1 MENITNI
8 SKYKN
13 IVHDTYSSNLLQ
25 RSAII
30 SMNKKEKKGIAVV
43 GSILVDKINEIKA
56 YPKSGELTQI
66 VGLEKAVGG
75 CVPNVALDLKKIC
88 PDMDIQA
95 IGKIGDDEDGAYV
108 SEVLSSGGVDVSG
121 FVVDKN
127 DKTSFTE
134 VMSVINGQRTFF
146 TYPGTSA
153 DFGYDDIDFENLNTR
168 ILHLGYFLLLEKVD
182 QGDGLLILKKAQE
195 MGIKT
200 SIDLVSENSD
210 RYTLVLPC
218 LPYTDYL
225 IINENEA
232 GKLTGMEPTDDNLE
246 KIAYRLMELG
256 VKEKVVIHKP
266 DFAVCLSDDGYTVV
280 NSYSLPDGYIKGT
293 TGAGDAFCAGTLIG
307 IYKGWSD
314 KEILEFASGCAVMA
328 LGKADAT
335 SGLMTESEIKEYC
348 KKFDRKN

>member
-1 MENITNI
+1 MGKIERN
-8 SKYKN
+8 
-13 IVHDTYSSNLLQ
+13 
-25 RSAII
+25 
-30 SMNKKEKKGIAVV
+30 GIAVA
-43 GSILVDKINEIKA
+43 GSVLVDKINEIKA
-56 YPKSGELTQI
+56 YPQSGELTQI

-88 PDMDIQA
+88 PELNVKA
-95 IGKIGDDEDGAYV
+95 IGKVGNDEDGAYV
-108 SEVLSSGGVDVSG
+108 SNVLSQGGVDVSG
-121 FVVDKN
+121 FVVSEEDS
-127 DKTSFTE
+127 TSFTE

-153 DFGYDDIDFENLNTR
+153 DFGYNDIDFENLDSS

-182 QGDGLLILKKAQE
+182 QGEGIQILQKAQE

-210 RYTLVLPC
+210 RYSLILSC
-218 LPYTDYL
+218 LPYTNYL
-225 IINENEA
+225 IINEIEA

-246 KIAYRLMELG
+246 EIARKLKALG
-256 VKEKVVIHKP
+256 VSDKVVIHKP
-266 DFAVCLSDDGYTVV
+266 DFAVCLSNDSYTIV

-307 IYKGWSD
+307 IYKEWSD
-314 KEILEFASGCAVMA
+314 REILEFGSACAVMA

-335 SGLMTESEIKEYC
+335 SGLMTEEEIKEYC
-348 KKFDRKN
+348 KRFERQN